1 MYNLSLFI
9 SIPVHC
15 YGRFIRKF
23 FDSVLKHEYCK
34 FEFIILENCLN
45 EDSIDV
51 VESFK
56 DLRLKLRKI
65 SIIDDILEIWL
76 N

>member
-1 MYNLSLFI
+1 MYNPSLFI
-9 SIPVHC
+9 GIPVHC
-15 YGRFIRKF
+15 YGRFIGKF
-23 FDSVLKHEYCK
+23 FDSVLKHEYGK

-65 SIIDDILEIWL
+65 SIIDDILEI
-76 N
+76 